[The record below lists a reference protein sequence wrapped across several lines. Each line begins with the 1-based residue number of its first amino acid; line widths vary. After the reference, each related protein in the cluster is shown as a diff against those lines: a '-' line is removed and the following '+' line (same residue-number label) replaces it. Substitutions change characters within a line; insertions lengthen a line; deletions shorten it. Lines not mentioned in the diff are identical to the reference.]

1 MKGKEKNA
9 EKRCGPTGERK
20 KEEEE
25 GGTPIPFKSMIWKLY
40 LLTSTYILLARM

>member
-9 EKRCGPTGERK
+9 EKRCGPTGEMK

-25 GGTPIPFKSMIWKLY
+25 KKRKNKEKERRMIVLSVCGN
-40 LLTSTYILLARM
+40 TVD